1 MLQYYSFIKP
11 YISDLLSTDN
21 LLTVIKWGTILSP
34 LFYFI
39 QTYVFGDYTFFVF
52 FLVLFVMDIVSGGLK
67 HFWKVHD
74 FSFTQLGMKAFLK
87 FAVCSIALVTFNVM
101 SKTLDTP
108 DQIDDVINIYLFALG
123 KTIVVVF
130 VGGSVFENLY
140 AITNG
145 KFPPIGW
152 LNRIKK
158 FNESVDIKD
167 LTRDNN
173 ETKTNN

>member
-1 MLQYYSFIKP
+1 MRSYDFVKP
-11 YISDLLSTDN
+11 YMANILNVDTVSTAA
-21 LLTVIKWGTILSP
+21 KWGAILSP

-39 QTYVFGDYTFFVF
+39 QTYVFGDYTFFIF
-52 FLVLFVMDIVSGGLK
+52 FLVLFVCDIVSGALK

-108 DQIDDVINIYLFALG
+108 DQVDDAINVYLFALG

-130 VGGSVFENLY
+130 IGGSVFENLY

-152 LNRIKK
+152 LNRIKQ
-158 FNESVDIKD
+158 FNQSVDIKD
-167 LTRDNN
+167 LTRN
-173 ETKTNN
+173 ETEAKPDR